1 MAIPQHTIDQ
11 ILDRT
16 DIVDLIGQRVKLKK
30 TGRTY
35 SGCCPFHQEKSP
47 SFHVYRDKQYYHCF
61 GCQANG
67 NAIRFLMD
75 IDNRNFID
83 VMKELSSSAGVE
95 LPKDNTENK
104 KLSYTRQVTKSPI
117 AKASTAEPVVP
128 QQPIDESYN
137 TLEPVFFDDPFAQFE
152 QPFNFEE
159 PVQEGNL

>member
-47 SFHVYRDKQYYHCF
+47 SFHVYQDKQYFHCF

-75 IDNRNFID
+75 IDHRNFID
-83 VMKELSSSAGVE
+83 VMKDLSSQTGIE
-95 LPKDNTENK
+95 LPKDNVDNK
-104 KLSYTRQVTKSPI
+104 KLSYKREVPKPQIQLTSNKNNNTQNR
-117 AKASTAEPVVP
+117 KAAY
-128 QQPIDESYN
+128 Q
-137 TLEPVFFDDPFAQFE
+137 
-152 QPFNFEE
+152 
-159 PVQEGNL
+159 